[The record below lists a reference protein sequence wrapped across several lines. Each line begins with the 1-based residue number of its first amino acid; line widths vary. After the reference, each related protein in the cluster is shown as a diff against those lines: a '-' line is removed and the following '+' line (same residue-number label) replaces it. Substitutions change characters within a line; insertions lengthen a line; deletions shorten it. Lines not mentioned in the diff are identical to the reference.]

1 MPKFADD
8 ITRKI
13 DELKLSRAA
22 IPTKFRQLT
31 EILNKNYAVTAM
43 SKLNRKAANY
53 YLNLKNTMHTYLGT
67 MLGGTTTTIFNANK
81 KPRFTFNES
90 PDGKLSVYYITSTVG
105 NEKPKW
111 PTNLQPYL
119 VDQLKTYKKTGY
131 FEGEKPPT
139 GLRNLLDRL
148 YFKIV
153 GGCKSGG
160 HLPVILLTAVVNS
173 AHCDVSYNVAQIVED
188 GEHPTVKISDQTGKH
203 DKSFDD
209 VKLLAP
215 PKSAYEWRNS
225 PGKAYSSIH
234 LKEYKDGEAWLK
246 NDGAPVPKQIA
257 DKLSGRY
264 YKNFDEFRKD
274 FWKEV
279 AKDPVLSKQFTKGNL
294 ITMSKGN
301 APAAPLS
308 EQVGGRIKFELD
320 HNHEIQ
326 DGGLVYDLGN
336 RCLST

>member
-1 MPKFADD
+1 M
-8 ITRKI
+8 
-13 DELKLSRAA
+13 
-22 IPTKFRQLT
+22 
-31 EILNKNYAVTAM
+31 
-43 SKLNRKAANY
+43 
-53 YLNLKNTMHTYLGT
+53 
-67 MLGGTTTTIFNANK
+67 
-81 KPRFTFNES
+81 
-90 PDGKLSVYYITSTVG
+90 
-105 NEKPKW
+105 
-111 PTNLQPYL
+111 
-119 VDQLKTYKKTGY
+119 
-131 FEGEKPPT
+131 
-139 GLRNLLDRL
+139 LDRL

-160 HLPVILLTAVVNS
+160 SAGVILLAANINS
-173 AHCDVSYNVAQIVED
+173 AHCDVSYNVAQVVED
-188 GEHPTVKISDQTGKH
+188 GEHPTIKVSDQTGKH

-326 DGGLVYDLGN
+326 DGG
-336 RCLST
+336 